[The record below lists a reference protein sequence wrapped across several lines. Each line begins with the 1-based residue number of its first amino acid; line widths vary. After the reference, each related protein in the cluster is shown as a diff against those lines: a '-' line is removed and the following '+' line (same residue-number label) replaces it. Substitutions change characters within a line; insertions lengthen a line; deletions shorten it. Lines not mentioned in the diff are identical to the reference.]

1 MRVLVT
7 AGNTLIPI
15 DRVRCITNVFTG
27 RTGTLIALHAY
38 ERGHAVTLLTSHP
51 ELIAPNAVDSGL
63 SKLARKELER
73 SVRWAWQTFKTFDDL
88 EAGMQQNVCP
98 GDVDAV
104 IHCAAVSDYRSVG
117 IYAPAPETQFRE
129 QEGRWASKGHPSLV
143 EKSAAKIKSDEPELW
158 LRLIRTPKL
167 VDRIRADWRF
177 TGILVKFKLEVGVSE
192 EHLLEIAEQS
202 RRHSGADLMVAN
214 TLETASTLAYLGP
227 IGGSYQRIEREQ
239 LPKRLLEAVESLHKE
254 RKNG

>member
-1 MRVLVT
+1 MSP

-51 ELIAPNAVDSGL
+51 ELIAPNAVDSRL
-63 SKLARKELER
+63 SKLAQKELEGR
-73 SVRWAWQTFKTFDDL
+73 VRWAWQTFKTFDDL

-117 IYAPAPETQFRE
+117 IYAPAPATQFRE
-129 QEGRWASKGHPSLV
+129 QEGRWASKRHASLV
-143 EKSAAKIKSDEPELW
+143 
-158 LRLIRTPKL
+158 
-167 VDRIRADWRF
+167 
-177 TGILVKFKLEVGVSE
+177 
-192 EHLLEIAEQS
+192 
-202 RRHSGADLMVAN
+202 
-214 TLETASTLAYLGP
+214 
-227 IGGSYQRIEREQ
+227 
-239 LPKRLLEAVESLHKE
+239 
-254 RKNG
+254 